1 MIYGLLTCKGLY
13 IRILKR
19 VTPNR
24 MLWRLL
30 SAIAVIASSVSS
42 VSVAT
47 VSNCNANSVF
57 HVDSLSVVPTT
68 PVGGQNMTLY
78 TNYDVSAPVTEGS
91 ASYSCTLNGIPV
103 MNEVYDLCT
112 QTVCPVV
119 VGHHNDVS
127 ISTVPSITGNLVC
140 KIRWTSI
147 NQEDLLCIQTKLTL
161 ASPYLR
167 G

>member
-1 MIYGLLTCKGLY
+1 
-13 IRILKR
+13 
-19 VTPNR
+19 

-57 HVDSLSVVPTT
+57 RVESLSVVPTT

-78 TNYDVSAPVTEGS
+78 TNYDVSAPAVSGGS
-91 ASYSCTLNGIPV
+91 ATYSCTLNGIPV

-112 QTVCPVV
+112 QTACPIVA
-119 VGHHNDVS
+119 GHHEDVS
-127 ISTVPSITGNLVC
+127 ISTVPSVTGNLVC

>member
-1 MIYGLLTCKGLY
+1 
-13 IRILKR
+13 
-19 VTPNR
+19 

-30 SAIAVIASSVSS
+30 SAIALVVSSDSS

-57 HVDSLSVVPTT
+57 RVESLSVVPTN

-78 TNYDVSAPVTEGS
+78 TNYDVSAPAVTEGS

-112 QTVCPVV
+112 QTACPVV
-119 VGHHNDVS
+119 AGHHEDVS
-127 ISTVPSITGNLVC
+127 VSTVPSITGSLIC
-140 KIRWTSI
+140 KIRWTSVQ
-147 NQEDLLCIQTKLTL
+147 QEDLLCIQTKLTL
-161 ASPYLR
+161 ASSNLR

>member
-1 MIYGLLTCKGLY
+1 
-13 IRILKR
+13 
-19 VTPNR
+19 

-30 SAIAVIASSVSS
+30 SAIALTVSS
-42 VSVAT
+42 TEAVSVAT

-57 HVDSLSVVPTT
+57 RVESLSVVPTT
-68 PVGGQNMTLY
+68 PISGQNMTLY

-91 ASYSCTLNGIPV
+91 ATYSCTLNGIPV

-112 QTVCPVV
+112 QTACPIVA
-119 VGHHNDVS
+119 GHHEDVS
-127 ISTVPSITGNLVC
+127 ISTVPSVTGNLVC

-161 ASPYLR
+161 ASSNLQSSVSH
-167 G
+167 